1 MGCASGR
8 RDAASTWKEIFDVH
22 KALFSRKSGEI
33 VRTRSDRIFD
43 AINTCVM
50 VLAALAVIYPLYY
63 CLILSLND
71 GQDTIRGGITLW
83 PRVFTLDNYKE
94 VFKEGTIVRAFGISV
109 ARTVIGTICSLA
121 FNALLSYGLVKKDL
135 MCRKLYMNLCIIT
148 MFFSGGTIPLYIMI
162 YKMGLINN
170 FLVYILPGLSGFSTI
185 LLYMAFFREI
195 PASLIES
202 AKIDGAHEYQIF
214 GRVVLPLSAPLLA
227 TMALFAG
234 VGQWNAWYDGYIY
247 MSNDDLMT
255 MSTYLVKLLNA
266 AAADDLLRR
275 TGRAGVSGD
284 IGGVTS
290 DSLKLATMFV
300 SVLPIACVY
309 PFLQK
314 YFVKG
319 IMIGAVKG

>member
-1 MGCASGR
+1 MKTFHSR
-8 RDAASTWKEIFDVH
+8 RKDGAVT
-22 KALFSRKSGEI
+22 
-33 VRTRSDRIFD
+33 RTRSDKIFD
-43 AINTCVM
+43 VVNAAVM
-50 VLAALAVIYPLYY
+50 VLVVLLVAYPIYY
-63 CLILSLND
+63 CLVLSLND
-71 GQDTIRGGITLW
+71 GQDTLRGGVTIW
-83 PRVFTLDNYKE
+83 PRAFTLDNYVE
-94 VFKEGTIVRAFGISV
+94 VFKEGTIVRAFGVSV
-109 ARTVIGTICSLA
+109 ARTLVGTVCSLA
-121 FNALLSYGLVKKDL
+121 FNALLSYGLIKKDL
-135 MCRKLYMNLCIIT
+135 MGRRIYMNLCIIT

-185 LLYMAFFREI
+185 LMYMAFFREL
-195 PASLIES
+195 PASLVES
-202 AKIDGAHEYQIF
+202 AKIDGANEYQIF
-214 GRVVLPLSAPLLA
+214 LRVVIPLSAPLLA

-234 VGQWNAWYDGYIY
+234 VGQWNSWYDGYIY

-255 MSTYLVKLLNA
+255 MSTYMVKLLNA

-275 TGRAGVSGD
+275 TGRAGISGD

-300 SVLPIACVY
+300 SMLPIACVY

>member
-1 MGCASGR
+1 MKTFHSR
-8 RDAASTWKEIFDVH
+8 RKDGAVT
-22 KALFSRKSGEI
+22 
-33 VRTRSDRIFD
+33 RTRSDKIFD
-43 AINTCVM
+43 VVNAAVM
-50 VLAALAVIYPLYY
+50 VLVVLLVAYPIYY
-63 CLILSLND
+63 CLVLSLND
-71 GQDTIRGGITLW
+71 GQDTLRGGVTIW
-83 PRVFTLDNYKE
+83 PRAFTLDNYVE
-94 VFKEGTIVRAFGISV
+94 VFKEGTIVRAFGVSV
-109 ARTVIGTICSLA
+109 ARTLVGTACSLA
-121 FNALLSYGLVKKDL
+121 FNALLSYGLIKKDL
-135 MCRKLYMNLCIIT
+135 MGRRIYMNLCIIT

-185 LLYMAFFREI
+185 LMYMAFFREL
-195 PASLIES
+195 PASLVES
-202 AKIDGAHEYQIF
+202 AKIDGANEYQIF
-214 GRVVLPLSAPLLA
+214 LRVVIPLSAPLLA

-234 VGQWNAWYDGYIY
+234 VGQWNSWYDGYIY

-255 MSTYLVKLLNA
+255 MSTYMVKLLNA

-275 TGRAGVSGD
+275 TGRAGISGD

-300 SVLPIACVY
+300 SMLPIACVY